1 MPSFRLLALATLSFL
16 CTGALVQAMLS
27 VEPSPEDVEF
37 FEAKVRPILVEACYS
52 CHSADAGKSKGG
64 LRLDTKSTLLKGGEL
79 GPAIVAGDPERSV
92 LIEAVRYKNED
103 LQMPPHE
110 KGGKLSA
117 EHVGILEEWVRRGA
131 PDPRTETGPADPMDM
146 QAARRHWAFQPV
158 VKLPLP
164 TVKESAW
171 VKTPVDTFVLAA
183 LEERGLK
190 PSPSIDPAGLLRR
203 VTYDLTGLPPTLEE
217 RDDFL
222 RDPSPAAYANV
233 VERLL
238 ASPRYGERWGRFW
251 LDVARYADTQGYT
264 VGNVERRFS
273 FSHTYRDYVI
283 RAFNDDRPFS
293 EFIRDQLAADQ
304 RVAEKGRETLAA
316 MGFLTLGR
324 RFLGN
329 QDDII
334 DDRID
339 VVTRGLL
346 GLTVSCAR
354 CHDHKFDPIPTA
366 DYYSLHGIF
375 ASSQEPEEKPFLYEL
390 VETDHAY
397 QAYLKKKATIETR
410 IEETERAEVEKF
422 RSEIRQ
428 RTADYLVAA
437 RELDGIDPLPKLED
451 FAGAR
456 GLNSEALQR
465 WKTYLDDSRSLA
477 DPVVGPWQVLKTLP
491 ADKFAEEAATLI
503 AEWQL
508 QPATHDNLARATV
521 LEALRTSSSTLDCVI
536 DVYRT
541 LTAGAEEA
549 WRSTLERAVKEK
561 VTPPTTLPDSRKEAL
576 RSYLAAPDLPPAFP
590 HELAA
595 KIIRRQINTKT
606 ASMKREIEALNWT
619 EPGAPLRAMA
629 LVDMPKP
636 ANSPIY
642 LRGKASNR
650 GTEVPRWFLEILSSG
665 ERTPATATSGRRE
678 LADAI
683 VATDNP
689 LAYRVY
695 VNRIWGWHFGEALVR
710 TPSDFGV
717 RTEKPIH
724 HALLDW
730 LASSFLESGGSTK
743 SLHRSIVLSATY
755 QQRSDETAAA
765 AVDPDN
771 QLIHRFN
778 RRRLEFEALRDTLLA
793 VSGQLDFTPG
803 GIPDDLTREPFTRR
817 RTVYGFIDRQNLPG
831 MFRTFDFASPDTSSA
846 QRLSTTVPQQALF
859 MMNSSFV
866 MELSRALVKRPEVSQ
881 ARSPQA
887 VVEALYRLILQRE
900 PDAEERALGVAYL
913 VSEPD
918 PSSELATHGSIVAQ
932 SERSETSGT
941 SESLGT
947 ASLNEPTGAADSPPP
962 ERGSTPATSS
972 SPPALTR
979 SETLAQ
985 LLLLSNEVAFVD

>member
-1 MPSFRLLALATLSFL
+1 MSSFRFLALAAISFF
-16 CTGALVQAMLS
+16 CAGTFVQAMPSVALS
-27 VEPSPEDVEF
+27 PDDVEF
-37 FEAKVRPILVEACYS
+37 FEAKVRPILVDACYS
-52 CHSADAGKSKGG
+52 CHSAEAGKSKGG
-64 LRLDTKSTLLKGGEL
+64 LRLDTKSTLLRGGEL
-79 GPAIVAGDPERSV
+79 GPALVAGNPERSL

-103 LQMPPHE
+103 LQMPPQE

-117 EHVGILEEWVRRGA
+117 EQIAVLEEWVRRGA
-131 PDPRTETGPADPMDM
+131 PDPRTEAGSADPMDM
-146 QAARRHWAFQPV
+146 EVARQHWAFQPV
-158 VKLPLP
+158 VKSPLP
-164 TVKESAW
+164 AVKQNSW
-171 VKTPVDTFVLAA
+171 VKTPVDAFVLAA
-183 LEERGLK
+183 LEEKGLA
-190 PSPSIDPAGLLRR
+190 PSPTIDPAGLLRR
-203 VTYDLTGLPPTLEE
+203 VTYDLTGLPPTPEE

-222 RDPSPAAYANV
+222 RDPSPQAYARV

-283 RAFNDDRPFS
+283 RAFNDDRPFA

-304 RVAEKGRETLAA
+304 RVEEKGRDPLAA

-375 ASSQEPEEKPFLYEL
+375 ASSQEPEEKPLLTEL

-397 QAYLKKKATIETR
+397 QSYLTKKAAIETR

-422 RSEIRQ
+422 RSEIRL
-428 RTADYLVAA
+428 RTADYLVAV
-437 RELDGIDPLPKLED
+437 RELEAMDPLPKLED

-456 GLNSEALQR
+456 GLNREALER
-465 WKTYLDDSRSLA
+465 WKTYLADPKSQA
-477 DPVVGPWQVLKTLP
+477 DPVLGPWQVLKTLP
-491 ADKFAEEAATLI
+491 ADTFAAEAAVLI
-503 AEWQL
+503 AEWRQ
-508 QPATHDNLARATV
+508 QPGTLENPARATL
-521 LEALRTSSSTLDCVI
+521 LEALSTSSSTLECVV

-541 LTAGAEEA
+541 LTAGAETA
-549 WRSTLERAVKEK
+549 WRSAVERAVKEK
-561 VTPPTTLPDSRKEAL
+561 FAPPTSLSDSQKEAF
-576 RSYLAAPDLPPAFP
+576 RSYLAAPDLPPALP

-629 LVDMPKP
+629 LEDKPKP

-650 GTEVPRWFLEILSSG
+650 GAEVPRWFLEILSSG
-665 ERTPATATSGRRE
+665 ERTPATSTSGRRE
-678 LADAI
+678 LAEAI

-710 TPSDFGV
+710 TPSDFGI
-717 RTEKPIH
+717 RTEKPVH

-730 LASSFLESGGSTK
+730 LAASFLESGGSTK
-743 SLHRSIVLSATY
+743 ALHRSIVLSSTY
-755 QQRSDETAAA
+755 QQRSDETVASAA
-765 AVDPDN
+765 DPDN

-803 GIPDDLTREPFTRR
+803 GLPDDLTREPFTRR

-859 MMNSSFV
+859 MMNSTFV
-866 MELSRALVKRPEVSQ
+866 MELSRALAKRPEVSQ
-881 ARSPQA
+881 AGSPQA
-887 VVEALYRLILQRE
+887 VVRALYRLILQRE
-900 PDAEERALGVAYL
+900 PDAEERALGAAYL
-913 VSEPD
+913 VSEPN
-918 PSSELATHGSIVAQ
+918 PSSELATDGSIVAQ
-932 SERSETSGT
+932 SQRPETSGA

-947 ASLNEPTGAADSPPP
+947 ASSNEPTGPADSPPP
-962 ERGSTPATSS
+962 ERRSTPAVPS